1 MSFVEEKLIKILIDN
16 SLWLVKN
23 YFSSENSFNIFND
36 ELIYFKYKEKKT
48 NK

>member
-16 SLWLVKN
+16 SLRLLKN
-23 YFSSENSFNIFND
+23 YFSNEKSYNIISDDF
-36 ELIYFKYKEKKT
+36 IYFKYKEKKP